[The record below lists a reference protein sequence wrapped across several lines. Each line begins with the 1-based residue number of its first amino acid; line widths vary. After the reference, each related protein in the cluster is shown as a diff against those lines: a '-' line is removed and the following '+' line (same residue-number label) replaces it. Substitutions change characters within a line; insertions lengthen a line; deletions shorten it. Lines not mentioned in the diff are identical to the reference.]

1 MEEVCS
7 PLQSDLRPLHS
18 PLLRYSL
25 GWRKKCDNRFDGRN
39 SIVYVT
45 LRRNFTCNL
54 TQPRRLPVALSFI
67 VSARCQSLKF
77 RLAIP
82 CLANHSLAIRRLANQ
97 RLRLPSKLSS
107 AIYSKPSTGRRLIAA
122 SILTMF
128 RIFSSSCRTISR
140 GRGSAKRCGCPSFCT
155 CS

>member
-1 MEEVCS
+1 MRDGLGWGEVRGQMEEVCS

-25 GWRKKCDNRFDGRN
+25 GWHKKCDNRFNGRN
-39 SIVYVT
+39 PILYVT
-45 LRRNFTCNL
+45 LRRNFAFNL

-82 CLANHSLAIRRLANQ
+82 CLAIH
-97 RLRLPSKLSS
+97 
-107 AIYSKPSTGRRLIAA
+107 
-122 SILTMF
+122 
-128 RIFSSSCRTISR
+128 
-140 GRGSAKRCGCPSFCT
+140 
-155 CS
+155 

>member
-1 MEEVCS
+1 MRDGSGWGEVRGQRAEVRLKRFVHLCN
-7 PLQSDLRPLHS
+7 LTSDLCNHHYS
-18 PLLRYSL
+18 RYSL

-82 CLANHSLAIRRLANQ
+82 
-97 RLRLPSKLSS
+97 
-107 AIYSKPSTGRRLIAA
+107 
-122 SILTMF
+122 
-128 RIFSSSCRTISR
+128 
-140 GRGSAKRCGCPSFCT
+140 
-155 CS
+155 

>member
-1 MEEVCS
+1 MRDGSGWGEVRLEVRGQIAEVNK
-7 PLQSDLRPLHS
+7 PLQS

-39 SIVYVT
+39 SILYVT
-45 LRRNFTCNL
+45 LRGNFACNL

-82 CLANHSLAIRRLANQ
+82 
-97 RLRLPSKLSS
+97 
-107 AIYSKPSTGRRLIAA
+107 
-122 SILTMF
+122 
-128 RIFSSSCRTISR
+128 
-140 GRGSAKRCGCPSFCT
+140 
-155 CS
+155 